1 MVSEVVRE
9 TMPLEP
15 EDLRQLSELFAQ
27 AVHQAASQAAQ
38 AAVSTSFQQNATI
51 KTSTPPVTIS
61 AYRTGDFTSVHDY
74 FVRCERA
81 LQLSRIAVGEYKNYI
96 LVHMGTELENA
107 LKILISPKVPEEL
120 TYEEIKTTLTD
131 HFDRKKN
138 QYAESVK
145 FRQVVQGK
153 EETLSN
159 FTLRLRQ
166 AATDCNYGT
175 HLDRMLTEQLLF
187 GLESRSTCDEII
199 AKEPANFREDYEI
212 AQRLEAS
219 HKSAVEM
226 KSSVSSSS
234 VMEPTYRVGY
244 DSTKFKN
251 KSKQNAVR
259 LRVSRKKTS
268 VKQNGQIAMGVGA
281 IIPEVN
287 VNFAMPNVMFATK
300 RGTSQRFA
308 NQELHKF
315 QMRKRK
321 TNATSFNA

>member
-1 MVSEVVRE
+1 
-9 TMPLEP
+9 MPLEA

-38 AAVSTSFQQNATI
+38 AAASTSFQQNATI

-145 FRQVVQGK
+145 FSGSTGKRGNLVQFHIAPKASGY
-153 EETLSN
+153 
-159 FTLRLRQ
+159 RLQLWYSFRSD
-166 AATDCNYGT
+166 AYRATP
-175 HLDRMLTEQLLF
+175 F
-187 GLESRSTCDEII
+187 W
-199 AKEPANFREDYEI
+199 
-212 AQRLEAS
+212 
-219 HKSAVEM
+219 
-226 KSSVSSSS
+226 
-234 VMEPTYRVGY
+234 
-244 DSTKFKN
+244 
-251 KSKQNAVR
+251 
-259 LRVSRKKTS
+259 LRVPQY
-268 VKQNGQIAMGVGA
+268 V
-281 IIPEVN
+281 
-287 VNFAMPNVMFATK
+287 
-300 RGTSQRFA
+300 
-308 NQELHKF
+308 
-315 QMRKRK
+315 
-321 TNATSFNA
+321 